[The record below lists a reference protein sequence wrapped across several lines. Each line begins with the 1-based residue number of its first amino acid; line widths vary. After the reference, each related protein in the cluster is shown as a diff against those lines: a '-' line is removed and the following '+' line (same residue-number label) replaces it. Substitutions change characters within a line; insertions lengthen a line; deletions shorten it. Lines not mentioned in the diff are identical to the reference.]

1 MCMRNGYSQLVYAL
15 KGPDVKTV
23 IIDGKLMME
32 DRRMLTLNEKEILEK
47 AHTYQ
52 KRVVALHCVPV
63 MTGPSRFV

>member
-1 MCMRNGYSQLVYAL
+1 
-15 KGPDVKTV
+15 
-23 IIDGKLMME
+23 
-32 DRRMLTLNEKEILEK
+32 MLTLNEKEILEK